1 MSVDE
6 RACVLHLR
14 VKYEI
19 VYFPNV
25 GGVLLLGLISGAFY
39 FTVLAGEHCIV

>member
-1 MSVDE
+1 MLLILAVND
-6 RACVLHLR
+6 RAYVLYLR

-25 GGVLLLGLISGAFY
+25 GGVLLLGAFDY
-39 FTVLAGEHCIV
+39 FKEQSV